1 MIVLLYTK
9 CNCPVVFYF
18 VVLEKRER
26 KKGKKNIYDL
36 VYSKKKKLLSEIF
49 ENTYASSDGCMTDFH
64 VSEKEIV

>member
-1 MIVLLYTK
+1 MIVLFYTK

-36 VYSKKKKLLSEIF
+36 VYSEKKNFYLKFLKTHMPVLM
-49 ENTYASSDGCMTDFH
+49 D
-64 VSEKEIV
+64 V